1 MAENRQG
8 LRSTLIKTPP
18 GLHRQFKTACANRGI
33 SMRRVFVRLMREFIR
48 VMGKSSMREDADAY
62 GVELTE
68 AEIQAIFAPIR
79 GAGKENGYASVNRDS
94 G

>member
-1 MAENRQG
+1 
-8 LRSTLIKTPP
+8 
-18 GLHRQFKTACANRGI
+18 
-33 SMRRVFVRLMREFIR
+33 MREFIR